1 MIIMKNYIEIIN
13 KNENEKPIKVYK
25 GNFTFVHK
33 YDEKLFIECLEGEKY
48 INTNPAVSIS
58 RFRNAYERF
67 AAVTEGNRRI
77 RNERKDNV
85 NRLSVYE
92 EVHDEIKS
100 ADAKY
105 IRGGKEL
112 KVTAKNLF
120 VDTLFEILNKDKRAF
135 FQAYSKICKKGYGV
149 LFNKDEN
156 DSQIK
161 LYDFGN
167 SLYTEL
173 CGSSHVTVGERTTAL
188 CAAEVLFDVF
198 CLYFNWKYNS
208 YNVENIPYD
217 EYYPI
222 KEKSINGLN
231 SSNTKIRLFVKED
244 SSGIKYYLFNNI
256 GSMENDALKKRNYE
270 IINTLYEE
278 SKTENVFVNN
288 NEIGVLE
295 ARMQVIRVPSM
306 PQGLASVCENMT
318 QSEKR
323 DVIFQIMSILKMMH
337 SSNPI
342 IVHRTLCPH
351 DFLICRNNGRLRVYL
366 YNFSTAKNLDLEAE
380 YTVIGT
386 INNEKVYRLKYT
398 APEIISNQYE
408 DRCLDR
414 ADIYSL
420 GKIIESILDDEDKQM
435 LEHIIKV
442 MCDDDYRKRPNIEE
456 VTTYIKS
463 TFNDNQC
470 YAVYTSKSPKRKQQD
485 AFFVEGLDVK
495 QADEYVNTEKCGS
508 NIICAV
514 FDGIGG
520 GRAGNRVS
528 KLCADISLE
537 FWGKTTKSNYKTV
550 LKKYAKELQKSVR
563 EFMDDECYD
572 YSGTTMAIAVIEGNK
587 IYASNVGDSKIYLI
601 NKAGIEQLSQD
612 HRFSKGIVKQKE
624 LYQYIGMDE
633 FDGEVVPYIEEFDKK
648 NDDYVL
654 LSSDGLSDFVSEE
667 QIRNIIME
675 NDDINE
681 KTKTL
686 VETARKNGSQDDI
699 TIIVVKGE

>member
-1 MIIMKNYIEIIN
+1 
-13 KNENEKPIKVYK
+13 
-25 GNFTFVHK
+25 
-33 YDEKLFIECLEGEKY
+33 
-48 INTNPAVSIS
+48 
-58 RFRNAYERF
+58 
-67 AAVTEGNRRI
+67 
-77 RNERKDNV
+77 
-85 NRLSVYE
+85 
-92 EVHDEIKS
+92 
-100 ADAKY
+100 
-105 IRGGKEL
+105 
-112 KVTAKNLF
+112 
-120 VDTLFEILNKDKRAF
+120 
-135 FQAYSKICKKGYGV
+135 
-149 LFNKDEN
+149 
-156 DSQIK
+156 
-161 LYDFGN
+161 
-167 SLYTEL
+167 
-173 CGSSHVTVGERTTAL
+173 
-188 CAAEVLFDVF
+188 
-198 CLYFNWKYNS
+198 
-208 YNVENIPYD
+208 
-217 EYYPI
+217 
-222 KEKSINGLN
+222 
-231 SSNTKIRLFVKED
+231 
-244 SSGIKYYLFNNI
+244 
-256 GSMENDALKKRNYE
+256 MENDALKKRNYE

-408 DRCLDR
+408 DRSLDR

-528 KLCADISLE
+528 KLCADISSE

>member
-1 MIIMKNYIEIIN
+1 MKNYIEILN
-13 KNENEKPIKVYK
+13 KNENPIKVYK
-25 GNFTFVHK
+25 GNFSFVYK
-33 YDEKLFIECLEGEKY
+33 YDEQLFIECLEGEKY

-67 AAVTEGNRRI
+67 AAITEGNRRI
-77 RNERKDNV
+77 RKASKNNI
-85 NRLSVYE
+85 NRISIYE
-92 EVHDEIKS
+92 EVHNEIK
-100 ADAKY
+100 
-105 IRGGKEL
+105 IGKECVN
-112 KVTAKNLF
+112 KRGTTYRISAKGLF
-120 VDTLFEILNKDKRAF
+120 VSTLMELQKKDINVFDRT
-135 FQAYSKICKKGYGV
+135 YNKICNKAYNV
-149 LFNKDEN
+149 LFNKEETGV
-156 DSQIK
+156 QIK
-161 LYDFGN
+161 ISDFGYN
-167 SLYTEL
+167 LYTEL
-173 CGSSHVTVGERTTAL
+173 CGSSHITVGDRAKAL

-198 CLYFNWKYNS
+198 CLYFNWKNNF

-222 KEKSINGLN
+222 SEKSINNLN
-231 SSNTKIRLFVKED
+231 SINTNIRLFIKED

-288 NEIGVLE
+288 NEIGVPE

-306 PQGLASVCENMT
+306 PQGLASVIENMT
-318 QSEKR
+318 QLEKR

-337 SSNPI
+337 SSIPI
-342 IVHRTLCPH
+342 VVHRTLCPH
-351 DFLICRNNGRLRVYL
+351 DFLICRNSSRLRVYL
-366 YNFSTAKNLDLEAE
+366 YNFSTAKNLNFETE

-386 INNEKVYRLKYT
+386 INNEKVYRLNYT
-398 APEIISNQYE
+398 APEIINNQYE
-408 DRCLDR
+408 DKCLDR

-435 LEHIIKV
+435 MEHIIKV
-442 MCDDDYRKRPNIEE
+442 MCDDDYRKRPSIEE

-463 TFNDNQC
+463 MFNDNQC
-470 YAVYTSKSPKRKQQD
+470 YAVNTSKSPKRKQQD
-485 AFFVEGLDVK
+485 AFFVEGLEVN
-495 QADEYVNTEKCGS
+495 QADGYVDTGKCG
-508 NIICAV
+508 NNVICAV

-520 GRAGNRVS
+520 GRAGNKVS
-528 KLCADISLE
+528 KLCADISAE

-550 LKKYAKELQKSVR
+550 LMKYTKELQKSVR
-563 EFMDDECYD
+563 KFMDDECYD

-601 NKAGIEQLSQD
+601 NKDGIEQLSQD

-633 FDGEVVPYIEEFDKK
+633 FDGEVVPYIEEYEKK
-648 NDDYVL
+648 DGDFVL

-667 QIRNIIME
+667 HIRNIIME
-675 NDDINE
+675 NDNINE
-681 KTKTL
+681 KTKKL
-686 VETARKNGSQDDI
+686 VEMARNNGSQDDI
-699 TIIVVKGE
+699 TIILVKGE